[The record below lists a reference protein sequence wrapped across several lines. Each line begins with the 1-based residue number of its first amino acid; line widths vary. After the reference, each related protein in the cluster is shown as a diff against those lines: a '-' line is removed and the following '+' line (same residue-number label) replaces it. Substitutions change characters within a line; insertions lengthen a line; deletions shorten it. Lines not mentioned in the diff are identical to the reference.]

1 MAIFHSAV
9 TYEKIYLSL
18 IPQHHI
24 KKQNI
29 FIHLFYFIRLILNLS
44 IENLVCVK
52 IVTEALRHLINVFMK
67 QFVELPQVALEKIFF
82 SKIHIT

>member
-1 MAIFHSAV
+1 MAISHSAV

-29 FIHLFYFIRLILNLS
+29 FIHFIRLILNLS